1 MDWVLIILLM
11 AIGSFVVFM
20 LFDYIMSKLP

>member
-1 MDWVLIILLM
+1 MDWVIVILLM
-11 AIGSFVVFM
+11 AIGSFIVFM